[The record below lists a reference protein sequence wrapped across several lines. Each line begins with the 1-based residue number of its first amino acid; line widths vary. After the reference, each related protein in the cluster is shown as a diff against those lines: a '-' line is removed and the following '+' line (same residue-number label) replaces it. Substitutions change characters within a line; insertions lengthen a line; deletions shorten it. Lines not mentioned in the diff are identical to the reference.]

1 MQCHDLA
8 EKKIL
13 RMIIKTQC
21 LFLAFFFI
29 FRDKKKLEQSGVE
42 TEEDALAEKNAALK
56 QKLSE
61 LENEA
66 KTLKKLMTELG
77 LVKTSQVL

>member
-1 MQCHDLA
+1 MF
-8 EKKIL
+8 IFG
-13 RMIIKTQC
+13 I
-21 LFLAFFFI
+21 FFI
-29 FRDKKKLEQSGVE
+29 FRDKKKMEQSGVE